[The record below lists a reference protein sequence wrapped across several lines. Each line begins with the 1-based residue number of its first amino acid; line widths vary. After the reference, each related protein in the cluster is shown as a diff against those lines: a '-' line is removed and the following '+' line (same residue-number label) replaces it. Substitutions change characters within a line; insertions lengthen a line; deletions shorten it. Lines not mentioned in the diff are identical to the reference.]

1 MVTQISCRTDL
12 VGFNVCVKAGSFLHR
27 VQITVQS
34 PVAGFPPGVHAR
46 EMLHGSLSYLAV
58 SRVGGRA
65 ATLIYCCTVLG
76 RRNSKNR
83 ASNTNRGDEGVLT
96 GLVGG
101 GGSASNLEDGSA
113 AAQRAH

>member
-1 MVTQISCRTDL
+1 MVTQISWRTDL

-34 PVAGFPPGVHAR
+34 PVAGFPPGVHAG
-46 EMLHGSLSYLAV
+46 EMLRGSLSYLAV
-58 SRVGGRA
+58 SWVGGRA

-83 ASNTNRGDEGVLT
+83 ASNINRSDEGVLKWLWW
-96 GLVGG
+96 GWGG
-101 GGSASNLEDGSA
+101 AGGVISQEEN
-113 AAQRAH
+113 